1 MYFQI
6 DDLQLELE
14 TSQKTEK
21 DLQSQIQQLEDLV
34 QQGLEQTEVISKSF
48 LNDEIGELKTELVDL
63 KNENVSVQVW
73 IQ

>member
-1 MYFQI
+1 MCFQI

-14 TSQKTEK
+14 TSQKTER

-63 KNENVSVQVW
+63 KNENVSFQIW
-73 IQ
+73 M